1 MIGVKFYGDFGKDLL
16 RVTIVLWIALSLIGV
31 SVIVLICFA
40 IQVRVKNRSA
50 KRSLFYGANRTKCLL
65 QLWEPERIAT
75 CYGWQCK

>member
-1 MIGVKFYGDFGKDLL
+1 MTGVKFYGDFGKDLL

-50 KRSLFYGANRTKCLL
+50 KRSLFYGGKQDQMLITIMGAGKDCNLL
-65 QLWEPERIAT
+65 RLAM
-75 CYGWQCK
+75 